1 VSDADGPTKNLTSS
15 KAELRSDSAAL
26 PSIDADATRN
36 TLSTPIPGISPA
48 ESAAPEPK
56 SIGTYRL
63 VRKLGEG
70 GMGQVWL
77 AEQTA
82 PVKRQVALKLIKG
95 GMYDSAVI
103 ERFESER
110 QSLAVMNHPA
120 IAKVFDAGS
129 TKDGQPYFVMEF
141 VDGPPITRYCDI
153 QKLKIRER
161 LELFIKVCEGVQ
173 HAHQKAIIHRDLK
186 PSNVLVS
193 EVDGKPVPR
202 IIDFGIA
209 KAISSQ
215 PSAEQTM
222 FTQAGALMG
231 TPGFMSPEQADPS
244 VLDVD
249 TRTDVYSLGVL
260 LYVLLTGM
268 LPFDSERE
276 KKKPIDEL
284 LRQLREEDPPSPSA
298 KINAEKETGTAAA
311 ERRGTEAKQLTKVLR
326 GDLDWITMKAVE
338 KDRAR
343 RYGTPSE
350 LAADLERY
358 LENRPV
364 VARPASAA
372 YRMEKYVGRHRV
384 GVSAAAGLALLL
396 AGFMVTQA
404 VELRRI
410 RQERDRAT
418 LERDRANRERDRAT
432 RITDFMTGM
441 FQVSDPSQARG
452 NNVTARE
459 ILDKASKQID
469 PGLSK
474 DPELQ
479 AQMMFT
485 MGNVYEKLGLTAPAQ
500 SLLTH
505 SADIRSRVLG
515 PEHPETLRSRNDLG
529 VVLLDEGRFADAEK
543 SYRETLEIRRRVLGP
558 EHPDTLQSMNNLGIV
573 LVTEGHFAEAEKL
586 LRALLEIKTRVLG
599 PEHPDTLNTMVNL
612 AQPLYAQG
620 RLAEAEKL
628 YGQSLEIRRRT
639 QGPDAP
645 DTLASMSNLANVL
658 DDEGHHTEAEKMMR
672 DSLEIRT
679 RVLGPEHRDTL
690 MSMHNLGD
698 ILYEEGR
705 YDEAEKVLR
714 QTRDTSRRVL
724 GPEYPDTA
732 ASTYSLGSIALRR
745 GKREEALADLRE
757 AVDHGLP
764 PMLDLGIENDP
775 DLKALHG
782 DPRFD
787 ALVAH
792 AKARAAAVRK
802 PK

>member
-1 VSDADGPTKNLTSS
+1 MSETDGPTKDPTSNKLEPRS
-15 KAELRSDSAAL
+15 GSADLRG
-26 PSIDADATRN
+26 IEADATLN
-36 TLSTPIPGISPA
+36 TLNGPIPAVFQADDPT
-48 ESAAPEPK
+48 PEPK
-56 SIGTYRL
+56 SVGAYRL
-63 VRKLGEG
+63 IKKLGEG

-95 GMYDSAVI
+95 GLYDSAVI
-103 ERFESER
+103 QRFESER

-129 TKDGQPYFVMEF
+129 TKDGQPYFVMEY
-141 VDGPPITRYCDI
+141 VEGPPITRYCDI
-153 QKLKIRER
+153 KKLKIRER
-161 LELFIKVCEGVQ
+161 LELFIKLCEGVQ
-173 HAHQKAIIHRDLK
+173 HAHQRAIIHRDLK
-186 PSNVLVS
+186 PSNVLVA
-193 EVDGKPVPR
+193 EVDGKPLPR

-222 FTQAGALMG
+222 FTKAGAVIG

-260 LYVLLTGM
+260 LYVLLTGT

-276 KKKPIDEL
+276 KKKPIDEV
-284 LRQLREEDPPSPSA
+284 LRQLREDDPPSPSA
-298 KINAEKETGTAAA
+298 KVNTERETGTVAA
-311 ERRGTEAKQLTKVLR
+311 ERRGTDAKQLTKLLR

-343 RYGTPSE
+343 RYGMPSD
-350 LAADLERY
+350 LAADIERY

-364 VARPASAA
+364 VARPASTA
-372 YRMEKYVGRHRV
+372 YRLEKYVRRHRI

-404 VELRRI
+404 IELRRI

-418 LERDRANRERDRAT
+418 QERDRANRERDRAT

-441 FQVSDPSQARG
+441 FQVSDPSLARG
-452 NNVTARE
+452 NKVTARE

-479 AQMMFT
+479 AQMMLT
-485 MGNVYEKLGLTAPAQ
+485 MGNVYQKLGLTAPAQ

-515 PEHPETLRSRNDLG
+515 PEHPETLRTRNDLAN
-529 VVLLDEGRFADAEK
+529 VLFEEGRFAEAEK
-543 SYRETLEIRRRVLGP
+543 SYGETLEIRRRVLGP
-558 EHPDTLQSMNNLGIV
+558 EHPDTLQSMNNVAIV
-573 LVTEGHFAEAEKL
+573 LVAEGHFADAVKM

-599 PEHPDTLNTMVNL
+599 TEHPDTVNTMNNL

-620 RLAEAEKL
+620 HLAEAEKL
-628 YGQSLEIRRRT
+628 YAQTLEIRRRT
-639 QGPDAP
+639 LGLDAP
-645 DTLASMSNLANVL
+645 ETLAAIGNLANVL
-658 DDEGHHTEAEKMMR
+658 DDEGHHAEAEKMMR
-672 DSLEIRT
+672 DSLEIKT

-714 QTRDTSRRVL
+714 QTRDISRRVL

-745 GKREEALADLRE
+745 GNRGEALADLRE
-757 AVDHGLP
+757 AVDHGLA
-764 PMLDLGIENDP
+764 PMLDLGIESDP

-792 AKARAAAVRK
+792 AKARAAATRK